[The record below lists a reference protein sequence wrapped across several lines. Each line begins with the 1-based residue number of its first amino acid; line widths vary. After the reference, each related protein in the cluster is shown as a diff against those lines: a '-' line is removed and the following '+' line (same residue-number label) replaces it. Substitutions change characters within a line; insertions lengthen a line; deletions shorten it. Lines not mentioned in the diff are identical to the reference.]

1 VERKAPKPAARAAH
15 PAPAHRTARVVRV
28 RRTATAAASQ
38 PAYQYSQTTYAQPT
52 YAQPTY
58 TQQTYNWADG
68 TSQASQTTKR
78 VQIKRHRVVKSPA
91 AQSNSLPATAG
102 LSGSQ

>member
-58 TQQTYNWADG
+58 RSRPTIGPMAPAKLHKPP
-68 TSQASQTTKR
+68 SASR
-78 VQIKRHRVVKSPA
+78 SSDIA
-91 AQSNSLPATAG
+91 W
-102 LSGSQ
+102 